1 MTRQEIVQALRCCAK
16 GIGHDDACENCK
28 VGEIQDRREY
38 IEFAAANTIERLTAE
53 LAVCG
58 GRDMKRLT
66 RPNINVDPDTDRF
79 LHAAIGGKE
88 IDWKQNRDSTLNVF
102 INGPT
107 SNGFCKD
114 IFRKMARDLYGRLK
128 AYEDTGLEP
137 EAVET
142 VKLALAAKHMVDLE
156 TLNNTTISRLVEL
169 AEADKDGRVV
179 VLPCKVGDTVY
190 FALLG
195 RIIEKQVFSIVSFS
209 NSTRIYCGGTS
220 EYFRPEDIGKTFFL
234 TREEAEKALRE
245 MEGKKDGKT

>member
-1 MTRQEIVQALRCCAK
+1 MERLTEKHYLAEDHYMKCSEDCNVDMDCVDCHAFDKL
-16 GIGHDDACENCK
+16 
-28 VGEIQDRREY
+28 
-38 IEFAAANTIERLTAE
+38 IERLA
-53 LAVCG
+53 
-58 GRDMKRLT
+58 
-66 RPNINVDPDTDRF
+66 
-79 LHAAIGGKE
+79 
-88 IDWKQNRDSTLNVF
+88 
-102 INGPT
+102 
-107 SNGFCKD
+107 
-114 IFRKMARDLYGRLK
+114 
-128 AYEDTGLEP
+128 AYEDIGLTP
-137 EAVET
+137 EEIKAPFTEDT
-142 VKLALAAKHMVDLE
+142 MINLAAQALGVEH
-156 TLNNTTISRLVEL
+156 SRLREL